1 MPFIGQNPS
10 VGAYNILDDIT
21 IGSNTNGPFN
31 LLLNGA
37 EFKPESA
44 NHLLVSLNGVIQK
57 PDSSFTVSG
66 SQITF
71 IPSSGTLNSS
81 DSIDFIMV
89 LGNVLNVGTPTDG
102 TISEN
107 KIATNAVTSNKI
119 ASNAVTMNKLATSGT
134 LPALNGSALT
144 GMGMTF
150 IGLHSPSQNV
160 TTFDIPLSKTAHDY
174 YKLFGFLHNVS
185 DSVNAYF
192 KFLNDAGT
200 AAVGGTGVYHYSRLK
215 VEGGAVSQE
224 TNDSH
229 GLIVWSPTIGN
240 AAGETGMNFEM
251 LVGPTN
257 SSSFPI
263 QMQGQS
269 FAHDAGSQASMNLFG
284 GGFVTKTGGTDGFGG
299 VRLYFS
305 GSSDMTSQSF
315 VYVYGL
321 NKS

>member
-31 LLLNGA
+31 LLLNGVA
-37 EFKPESA
+37 FKPESA

-57 PDSSFTVSG
+57 PGSSFTVSG

-71 IPSSGTLNSS
+71 VTSSGTLTTS

-89 LGNVLNVGTPTDG
+89 LGNVLDVGAPSDG

-144 GMGMTF
+144 GMGMTLV
-150 IGLHSPSQNV
+150 GYYSPSTAITN
-160 TTFDIPLSKTAHDY
+160 FEISLSATAHDY
-174 YKLFGFLHNVS
+174 YKIIGFLNNDTSGVNTRAQFLDSNGTLVIGAS
-185 DSVNAYF
+185 D
-192 KFLNDAGT
+192 
-200 AAVGGTGVYHYSRLK
+200 YHFSRLK
-215 VEGGAVSQE
+215 VENSAVGDE
-224 TNDSH
+224 TNNDE
-229 GLIVWSPTIGN
+229 GN
-240 AAGETGMNFEM
+240 MKLTALVGHNTGNRKGVGIEM

-257 SSSFPI
+257 STAFPV
-263 QMQGQS
+263 QLQGMATLHGENS
-269 FAHDAGSQASMNLFG
+269 EISLNMFG
-284 GGFVTKTGGTDGFGG
+284 GGYMEPATTFGGIRLNFTGGAQVEAD
-299 VRLYFS
+299 
-305 GSSDMTSQSF
+305 SF
-315 VYVYGL
+315 LYVYGM
-321 NKS
+321 NKT

>member
-10 VGAYNILDDIT
+10 VGAYNVLDDIT
-21 IGSNTNGPFN
+21 ISSNTNGPFN
-31 LLLNGA
+31 MLLNGVA
-37 EFKPESA
+37 FSPESA

-57 PDSSFTVSG
+57 PGSSFTVSG
-66 SQITF
+66 DQITF
-71 IPSSGTLNSS
+71 IPSSGTLTTS

-89 LGNVLNVGTPTDG
+89 LGNVLDVGAPTDG
-102 TISEN
+102 TVSEN

-160 TTFDIPLSKTAHDY
+160 TTFDISLSKTAHDY
-174 YKLFGFLHNVS
+174 YKLFGFLHNVN

-192 KFLNDAGT
+192 RFLNDAGN
-200 AAVGGTGVYHYSRLK
+200 AVGGGSDYHSARFK
-215 VEGGAVSQE
+215 IEDQAGGA
-224 TNDSH
+224 TTDNAH
-229 GLIVWSPTIGN
+229 GYVEWSPTIGN
-240 AAGETGMNFEM
+240 DTGETGMNFEM

-257 SSSFPI
+257 STSFPI

-269 FAHDAGSQASMNLFG
+269 FHHDPGSHAGLNLFG

-299 VRLYFS
+299 VRLFFS
-305 GSSDMTSQSF
+305 GSTEMTSQSF

>member
-37 EFKPESA
+37 AFKPESA

-57 PDSSFTVSG
+57 PGSSFTVSG
-66 SQITF
+66 DQITF
-71 IPSSGTLNSS
+71 VTSSGTLTTS
-81 DSIDFIMV
+81 DSIDFIMA
-89 LGNVLNVGTPTDG
+89 LGNVLDVGTPTDG

-150 IGLHSPSQNV
+150 IGLHSPSENV
-160 TTFDIPLSKTAHDY
+160 TTFDISLSKTAHDY

-192 KFLNDAGT
+192 RFLDDAGNAVT
-200 AAVGGTGVYHYSRLK
+200 GGSDYHSSRFKIEDNVGAATTDNAHAY
-215 VEGGAVSQE
+215 VE
-224 TNDSH
+224 
-229 GLIVWSPTIGN
+229 WSPTIGN
-240 AAGETGMNFEM
+240 DTGETGIGFEM

-257 SSSFPI
+257 SASFPI

-269 FAHDAGSQASMNLFG
+269 FQHAPGSNASVNLFG
-284 GGFVTKTGGTDGFGG
+284 GGFVTKTGSADGFGG
-299 VRLYFS
+299 VRLFFS
-305 GSSDMTSQSF
+305 GSSSMTSQSF